1 MSNKEQTREQMFA
14 MIADWKQSG
23 LSQKQYCQQHELRYH
38 VFHYWYK
45 RFKENQTSSSV
56 GSFVPLT
63 IHPSFSGH
71 TEIYLPD
78 GKRLIFHQPVSAG
91 YLKALLD

>member
-1 MSNKEQTREQMFA
+1 MTTKEQIREQMFI
-14 MIADWKQSG
+14 MITGWQQSG
-23 LSQKQYCQQHELRYH
+23 LSQKQYCLQHELRYH

-45 RFKENQTSSSV
+45 RFRENQTTSPV

-63 IHPSFSGH
+63 IHTSFSGH
-71 TEIYLPD
+71 AEIYLPD
-78 GKRLIFHQPVSAG
+78 GKRLVFHQPVSAG